1 MMMGC
6 DSGKS
11 QRIEM
16 RAVWEARIGE
26 STHLQALCLGELSV
40 QLQPPA
46 SQRADEGLKHRVA
59 NVLHI
64 GDVAI
69 VITFER

>member
-1 MMMGC
+1 M
-6 DSGKS
+6 
-11 QRIEM
+11 E
-16 RAVWEARIGE
+16 E

-46 SQRADEGLKHRVA
+46 SQRADEGLEHRVA

-64 GDVAI
+64 GDVAV